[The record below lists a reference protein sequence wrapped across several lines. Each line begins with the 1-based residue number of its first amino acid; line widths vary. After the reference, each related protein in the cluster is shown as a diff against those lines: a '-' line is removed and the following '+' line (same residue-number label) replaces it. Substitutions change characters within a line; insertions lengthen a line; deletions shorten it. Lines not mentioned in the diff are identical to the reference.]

1 MTGRLF
7 GKVCLVT
14 GAGRG
19 IGAAYAARFIAEHAE
34 VFGLDV
40 CFPNQPPSEKSIVCD
55 VTDRDAISAAVRG
68 IVADAGRI
76 DVVVNNA
83 ALYGSITLRPFTQI
97 PEEEWEQCFAINV
110 RGVWNV
116 CCAVTPAM
124 IEQRGGSIIN
134 ISSNVVAMGKT
145 GFLHYVAS
153 KGAVQ
158 AMTGALARELAGT
171 GVRVNGIA
179 PGYTITDATRGMSDP
194 DTVKRLEAEIL
205 TAQSVKELIYPKDL
219 LGAAVYFASDESR
232 LVTGQTLIVDGGVIV
247 G

>member
-1 MTGRLF
+1 MGRLI

-19 IGAAYAARFIAEHAE
+19 IGAAYAARFASEDAQ

-40 CFPNQPPSEKSIVCD
+40 CFPNQTANEKSITCD
-55 VTDRDAISAAVRG
+55 VTDRIAVSAAVCDIIAR
-68 IVADAGRI
+68 AGHL

-83 ALYGSITLRPFTQI
+83 ALYGSITLRPFTEI
-97 PEEEWEQCFAINV
+97 PEEEWDQCFAINV

-116 CCAVTPAM
+116 CSAVTPPM
-124 IEQRGGSIIN
+124 KDQGGGSIIN
-134 ISSNVVAMGKT
+134 ISSNVVAMGKA

-171 GVRVNGIA
+171 GIRVNGIA
-179 PGYTITDATRGMSDP
+179 PGYTITDATRRMTDP
-194 DTVKRLEAEIL
+194 DTVERLETEIL
-205 TAQSVKELIYPKDL
+205 AAQSIKKLIYPKDL
-219 LGAAVYFASDESR
+219 LGSAVYFASDDSR
-232 LVTGQTLIVDGGVIV
+232 MVTGQTLIVDGGVIV